1 MEMTLGSCFARSAR
15 KHPLKWAVMDDRA
28 RLSYK
33 ELNSNVNRLANA
45 LSGLGLKKGM
55 RAATLSANCIELMQV
70 YLANLK
76 LGVVTVPL
84 DARATK
90 EEILRQVFLT
100 EPHALFFHA
109 DLSGVA
115 QSLLEQNHEFQPLVC
130 FGGKSGLPARDMEEL
145 KHLGSDQEPSEKLR
159 EKEDAFILFTGG
171 TTGVPKG
178 AILTHRSLLWNI
190 ICVTTENQCPGPEDA
205 TFYPMQMYHSAAL
218 SRFLAFMYAGGT
230 FIASSSF
237 DPEQYLAMVEK
248 ERTTFIVGNTAI
260 WLKLLDVQR
269 VRRYD
274 TSSMRRW
281 LHTHDPLQP
290 ELRREIQEL
299 LFPQGSMYGSY
310 ALTEASPAVTVLKPW
325 DEPCHWS
332 SVGKPY
338 MCTEVRI
345 ADPETDR
352 LVETGEVGEI
362 QVRGPTL
369 MRGYFRNPRETRAAL
384 KGGWLHTGDLGRYD
398 EKGYLYV
405 VDRLKDMI
413 KSGGMNI
420 YAREVEEVLM
430 SHPKVKEAAVIG
442 VPHARW
448 GETVRAIVVPK
459 KGELLSQEDIL
470 SYCRGRMAAYKK
482 PTSVVFAQGLPR
494 GSFGG
499 KVLKRILREQYG
511 KPSSGE

>member
-1 MEMTLGSCFARSAR
+1 MEMTLGNCFARSAR
-15 KHPLKWAVMDDRA
+15 KYPFKWAVLDDKK

-33 ELNSNVNRLANA
+33 DLNSNVNRLAHA
-45 LSGLGLKKGM
+45 LWGLGLRKGM
-55 RAATLSANCIELMQV
+55 RAATLSFNCVELMQV

-100 EPHALFFHA
+100 EPHAFFFHA
-109 DLSGVA
+109 GMAGAA
-115 QSLLEQNHEFQPLVC
+115 QAVLEKDYELEPVVC
-130 FGGKSGLPARDMEEL
+130 FGGKAQLPAKHMEEL
-145 KHLGSDQEPSEKLR
+145 LSLGSDAEPQEKVR
-159 EKEDAFILFTGG
+159 EKDDAFILFTGG

-178 AILTHRSLLWNI
+178 AVLTHRSLLWNI
-190 ICVTTENQCPGPEDA
+190 ICVTSENQCPSPEDI
-205 TFYPMQMYHSAAL
+205 TFYPMQMFHSAAL

-230 FIASSSF
+230 FIGSSSF
-237 DPEQYLAMVEK
+237 DPEQYLAMVER

-260 WLKLLDVQR
+260 WLKLLEVQR
-269 VRRYD
+269 LKRYNTD
-274 TSSMRRW
+274 SMKRW
-281 LHTHDPLQP
+281 LHTHDALQP
-290 ELRREIQEL
+290 DLRKEIQEL
-299 LFPQGSMYGSY
+299 LFPKGQMYGSY

-325 DEPCHWS
+325 DEPSHWS

-345 ADPETDR
+345 AEPESD
-352 LVETGEVGEI
+352 LPVETSEVGEI

-369 MRGYFRNPRETRAAL
+369 MRCYFRNPKETRAAL

-420 YAREVEEVLM
+420 YAREVEDVLM
-430 SHPKVKEAAVIG
+430 GHPRVKEAAVIG
-442 VPHARW
+442 VPHQRW

-459 KGELLSQEDIL
+459 KGEFLTQEDIF
-470 SYCRGRMAAYKK
+470 SFCRDRMAPHKK
-482 PTSVVFAQGLPR
+482 PTSVVFLEELPR

-499 KVLKRILREQYG
+499 KVLKRVLRELYG
-511 KPSSGE
+511 KP

>member
-15 KHPLKWAVMDDRA
+15 KYPFKWAVMDDEA
-28 RLSYK
+28 KLSYK

-45 LSGLGLKKGM
+45 FYGLGLRKGM
-55 RAATLSANCIELMQV
+55 RAATLSNNCIQLMQV

-84 DARATK
+84 DARVTK
-90 EEILRQVFLT
+90 KEIIRQACLT

-109 DLSGVA
+109 DLAGAA
-115 QSLLEQNHEFQPLVC
+115 QAILEQDNELEPVVC
-130 FGGKSGLPARDMEEL
+130 FGGKTELPAKDMEEL
-145 KHLGSDQEPSEKLR
+145 MELGSDNEPPEMVR
-159 EKEDAFILFTGG
+159 EKDDAFILFTGG

-178 AILTHRSLLWNI
+178 AVLTHRSLLWNI
-190 ICVTTENQCPGPEDA
+190 ICVTTENQCPGPEDV

-230 FIASSSF
+230 FIGSSSF
-237 DPEQYLAMVEK
+237 DPEQYLAMVER

-260 WLKLLDVQR
+260 WLKLLEVQR
-269 VRRYD
+269 VKRYD
-274 TSSMRRW
+274 TSSMKRW

-299 LFPQGSMYGSY
+299 LFPEGQMYGSY

-345 ADPETDR
+345 AEAETD
-352 LVETGEVGEI
+352 LPVGTGEVGEI

-369 MRGYFRNPRETRAAL
+369 MRGYFRNPKETRAAL

-398 EKGYLYV
+398 EKGFLYV

-430 SHPKVKEAAVIG
+430 SHPQVKEAAVIG
-442 VPHARW
+442 VPHERW
-448 GETVRAIVVPK
+448 GQTVRAIVVPK
-459 KGELLSQEDIL
+459 KGEFLTQEEIF
-470 SYCRGRMAAYKK
+470 SYCRDRIASHKK
-482 PTSVVFAQGLPR
+482 PTSVVFLEELPR

-499 KVLKRILREQYG
+499 KVLKRVLRELYG
-511 KPSSGE
+511 KP